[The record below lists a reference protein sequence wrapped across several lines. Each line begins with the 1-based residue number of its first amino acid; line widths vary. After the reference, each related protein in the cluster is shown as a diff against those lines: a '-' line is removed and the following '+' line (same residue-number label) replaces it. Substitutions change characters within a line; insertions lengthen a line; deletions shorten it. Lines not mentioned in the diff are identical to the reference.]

1 MSGQVQRAN
10 AGPRACA
17 CRAREEAAQYKEFYG
32 SPIPGKVMAE
42 RLAGFV
48 HAYTMY
54 WSVRPFGSAVLIAGK
69 DADGPFLWMV
79 RGPLLSAVRCRWIVA
94 ARKQLQMKSLRVAHV
109 NCPGSLHCCD
119 CVRASKTDGWLQ
131 RRWSPRA

>member
-1 MSGQVQRAN
+1 MPFVLLVFDLISGKGGLELQLY
-10 AGPRACA
+10 ACA
-17 CRAREEAAQYKEFYG
+17 ARPHLTWVVALGAMRNAAVCRARDEAASYKEFYG
-32 SPIPGKVMAE
+32 CPIPGKVMAE

-79 RGPLLSAVRCRWIVA
+79 R
-94 ARKQLQMKSLRVAHV
+94 
-109 NCPGSLHCCD
+109 
-119 CVRASKTDGWLQ
+119 
-131 RRWSPRA
+131 